1 VAGLLSWLVPALFL
15 GSSSLIPVGRPAP
28 ALEGQA
34 LDGQPWAANLTGEI
48 TIVEFFAT
56 WCPKCRQSLPD
67 HRALAAARQ
76 VRLII
81 VDVDEDPALVQAFF
95 AREPPP
101 PDAGVLVDRSGSARQ
116 NWGVT
121 GFPSVYVIDKAGII
135 RGRFAGWND
144 TCARELAERIDSIR
158 RAEKRAVAAVDAA
171 AKRPGSA
178 PAGSARRGRGKAPQ
192 PRDRGISPDE
202 HARQLGVEVIR

>member
-1 VAGLLSWLVPALFL
+1 MWLFSSLFL
-15 GSSSLIPVGRPAP
+15 GSASLIPTGRPAP
-28 ALEGQA
+28 ALEGQT
-34 LDGQPWAANLTGEI
+34 LEGQPWAANLTGEI

-56 WCPKCRQSLPD
+56 WCPRCRESLPG

-101 PDAGVLVDRSGSARQ
+101 PDAGVLIDQSGKARQ
-116 NWGVT
+116 TWGVT

-135 RGRFAGWND
+135 RDRFSGWSES
-144 TCARELAERIDSIR
+144 CARELAERIDSIR
-158 RAEKRAVAAVDAA
+158 RAERRAATAVADTAA
-171 AKRPGSA
+171 RPTGAKEGGTGRR
-178 PAGSARRGRGKAPQ
+178 RRGKVPPPVRASGM
-192 PRDRGISPDE
+192 SPDE
-202 HARQLGVEVIR
+202 HARSLGVEVIR

>member
-1 VAGLLSWLVPALFL
+1 LLLWLFSSLFM
-15 GSSSLIPVGRPAP
+15 GSASLIPTGRPAP
-28 ALEGQA
+28 ALEGQT
-34 LDGQPWAANLTGEI
+34 LNGQPWSATLTGEI

-95 AREPPP
+95 SVDPPP
-101 PDAGVLVDRSGSARQ
+101 PGAGVLVDRSGSARQ

-121 GFPSVYVIDKAGII
+121 GFPSVYVVDKGGII
-135 RGRFAGWND
+135 RGRFAGWNE

-158 RAEKRAVAAVDAA
+158 RAENRAAAADAA
-171 AKRPGSA
+171 ARQTSA
-178 PAGSARRGRGKAPQ
+178 KPAGVGRRSRVKGPP

-202 HARQLGVEVIR
+202 HARQLGVEVLR